1 MRRTP
6 APAPP
11 RRRDFEQNRARILRA
26 ALALAAECGP
36 ESLSVSE
43 VAHRAGINRTTAYK
57 HFRTRDA
64 LLGAVMESLAETVT
78 DLLSAPMAL
87 DERIEQLARYFVVHP
102 EIARLALH
110 QLLAQN
116 PFPRSAWKRYVSEIE
131 RLTSGTAGQPGV
143 DAEILAHV
151 LMAAALLWSLRV
163 RQEFDD
169 EEAIEQAT
177 ARLAR
182 EVKRLLLHGALRE
195 EGAARPVASKRTNR

>member
-26 ALALAAECGP
+26 ALALAAERGP

-87 DERIEQLARYFVVHP
+87 DERIEQRDVD
-102 EIARLALH
+102 
-110 QLLAQN
+110 LLA
-116 PFPRSAWKRYVSEIE
+116 F
-131 RLTSGTAGQPGV
+131 AGFR
-143 DAEILAHV
+143 AHV
-151 LMAAALLWSLRV
+151 QR
-163 RQEFDD
+163 RED
-169 EEAIEQAT
+169 
-177 ARLAR
+177 AR
-182 EVKRLLLHGALRE
+182 HHQQ
-195 EGAARPVASKRTNR
+195 